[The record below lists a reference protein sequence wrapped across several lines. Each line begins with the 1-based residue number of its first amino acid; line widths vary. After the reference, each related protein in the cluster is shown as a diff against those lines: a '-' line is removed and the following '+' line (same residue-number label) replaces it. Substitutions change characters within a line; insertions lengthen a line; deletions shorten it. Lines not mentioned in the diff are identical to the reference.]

1 MEQHLKL
8 SKFEGGEM
16 VDNTIYRQLIGSL
29 IYLTNTRPDLSYAV
43 SILSRF
49 MQQPRDNHWN
59 AAKRVLRYIQ
69 GTKDF
74 GLLYKK
80 TKNFVLG
87 GFSDADFAGSIDD
100 RASTSGYLMNM
111 GSTTVSWSCKKQAT
125 VATSTAEAEYISAWE
140 ATCEIVWLRRVLQD
154 LGISQ
159 TEATSLFIDSQS
171 TIKLAKN
178 PVFHSKT
185 KHVDTKYHHIRS
197 LIAKDV
203 IKPIYCPSEDQ
214 ISDIFTK
221 PLGRIK
227 FTKFRDEL
235 GICCNVSLDHR
246 GEC

>member
-1 MEQHLKL
+1 MLYATTTGQPLECSQK
-8 SKFEGGEM
+8 SSS
-16 VDNTIYRQLIGSL
+16 IY
-29 IYLTNTRPDLSYAV
+29 
-43 SILSRF
+43 
-49 MQQPRDNHWN
+49 PRN
-59 AAKRVLRYIQ
+59 KY
-69 GTKDF
+69 F

-80 TKNFVLG
+80 TKNFVLC
-87 GFSDADFAGSIDD
+87 GFSDADFAGSIHD

-111 GSTTVSWSCKKQAT
+111 GTTAVSWNCKKQAT
-125 VATSTAEAEYISAWE
+125 VATSTAEVEYISAWE
-140 ATCEIVWLRRVLQD
+140 ATCEIFWLRRILQD
-154 LGISQ
+154 LGIYQ
-159 TEATSLFIDSQS
+159 AEATSLFIDSQS

-214 ISDIFTK
+214 IFDIFTK

-227 FTKFRDEL
+227 FTKFSDEL